1 MQVDERIARGG
12 SERLGRG
19 MTNVESGAPLRQLC
33 AWATAQRWEDVPV
46 RVRRRARWVLADD
59 LAAIICATGE
69 PEVDAYRA
77 LASRRPAH
85 AEATLLA
92 PGLPRTDRW
101 QAASVNAVAAS
112 WCELD
117 EGYRKVG
124 CHAGLYTI
132 PALIAEAEASGR
144 TLRDVLRALVLSYEC
159 VTRVAA
165 SFRFAIPRVHVHALW
180 SAIGAACATTLV
192 READATVLEG
202 ALCAAATLASAGP
215 RTHMT
220 EGILVRNGWA
230 AAGALGGMQCADW
243 AACGIAGTDSS
254 LANVY
259 RDILGATFDPT
270 QLAAGLGDAWS
281 IESGYHKL
289 YACCQHGHSAVEAV
303 MALLERQP
311 VDCERVATIDAYTHP
326 LAMALTN
333 ADPATSLGAK
343 FSLPHMI
350 AAPLVYR
357 SAGPEVFSRPTLD
370 DARVGRLRH
379 RVRLRAWE
387 GELAPPLDRPS
398 RIVIT
403 FDSGERITTECLS
416 ARGGPDRPLSGEELL
431 LKIGSLAASVLPGLT
446 ALVEDDRRATADER
460 DWGDVLAS
468 LGAAPERAAGRGE
481 NGTAIAREARAT

>member
-1 MQVDERIARGG
+1 
-12 SERLGRG
+12 
-19 MTNVESGAPLRQLC
+19 MTNVKNGSPLRQLC
-33 AWATAQRWEDVPV
+33 EWATAQQWEDLPLT
-46 RVRRRARWVLADD
+46 VRRRARRVLADD
-59 LAAIICATGE
+59 LAAMIGATGE

-77 LASRRPAH
+77 LVAKRPAH
-85 AEATLLA
+85 AEATILTT
-92 PGLPRTDRW
+92 GLPRTDRW

-132 PALIAEAEASGR
+132 PALIAESEASGG
-144 TLRDVLRALVLSYEC
+144 TLREVLRALVLGYEC

-165 SFRFAIPRVHVHALW
+165 SFRFPTPRVHVHALW
-180 SAIGAACATTLV
+180 SAVGAACATALV
-192 READATVLEG
+192 RGADATILQG
-202 ALCAAATLASAGP
+202 ALSAAATLTSVGP

-220 EGILVRNGWA
+220 EGILVRNGWG
-230 AAGALGGMQCADW
+230 AAGAISGMQCADW
-243 AACGIAGTDSS
+243 ATCGIVGGESS
-254 LANVY
+254 PASVY
-259 RDILGATFDPT
+259 RDILGATYDAA
-270 QLAAGLGDAWS
+270 QLVAGLGDAWS

-311 VDCERVATIDAYTHP
+311 VDCGRVATIDAYTHP

-350 AAPLVYR
+350 AAPLVYHG
-357 SAGPEVFSRPTLD
+357 AGPEVFSRTALD

-379 RVRLRAWE
+379 RVRVRAWK
-387 GELAPPLDRPS
+387 GELAPPFDRPS

-403 FDSGERITTECLS
+403 FDDGKRVTTECLS
-416 ARGGPDRPLSGEELL
+416 ARGGPDRPLSEAELL
-431 LKIGSLAASVLPGLT
+431 AKIRSLAASVLPNLT
-446 ALVEDDRRATADER
+446 ALIEDDSDPAAEGRTWRE
-460 DWGDVLAS
+460 VLGGLS
-468 LGAAPERAAGRGE
+468 
-481 NGTAIAREARAT
+481 GTARANADTASMTTGRQPSGSNADDRLRR